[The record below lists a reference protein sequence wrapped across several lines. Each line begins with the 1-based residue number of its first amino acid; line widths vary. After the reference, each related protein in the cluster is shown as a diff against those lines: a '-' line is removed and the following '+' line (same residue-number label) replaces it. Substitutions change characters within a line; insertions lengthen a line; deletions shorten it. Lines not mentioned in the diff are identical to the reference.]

1 MSRGGSRPGAG
12 RPRAFA
18 EGAALAR
25 TVRLPATIW
34 ALLEE
39 RARVEELTLAQLIA
53 TLAGPA

>member
-25 TVRLPATIW
+25 TVRL
-34 ALLEE
+34 LEE